1 MGVGG
6 DLGEWEFGGGGAV
19 GVCHELCITHGKVVL
34 FAVRWRMTNIFSIIL

>member
-19 GVCHELCITHGKVVL
+19 GVCHELHITHGKSFCL
-34 FAVRWRMTNIFSIIL
+34 SCAGARQTFFL